1 MHRRRDFIISVGVLV
16 AAPFRLAAETGTG
29 LGLDPRAKIHMP
41 IGIPNTLDTLKTFV
55 EAEGNFSPGFGSY
68 GIYFWIFDRLTGKL
82 TAPTMDGIRSD
93 RGLSGPGLIPW
104 VRWMAGDVEVTSEIC
119 EVRRPSM
126 GGDVFLVGA
135 RVHVANRG
143 AAAQRSWLYVALRS
157 LGAAGWPVQRL
168 EVGGTDAFLVD
179 GHTALLA
186 GEAPAAIGVSGS
198 DTAGT
203 LALAGAIPNFSVATS
218 SSGDCS
224 GAMRFEIDLAHGSS
238 KSLGFICPVLP
249 GRRAARHKWV
259 DRGQDAMADVAQI
272 NPPDGGIAQPDLGP
286 AYYRKISP
294 NELFDEA
301 AAYWKEL
308 LGRFRVEV
316 PDRRWNEAM
325 TAIPGHA
332 AMCLN
337 EGAPDVAVVN
347 YNVFN
352 RDGVYVA
359 NIMQKSGLFELAEQ
373 ALNYFLSHPF
383 NGRAYPEA
391 DNPGQVLWSLA
402 EQWRFTKDRKWLDR
416 VYPSVH
422 KLAAMIEYYRTTPR
436 PHWVNVTSLDFGE
449 SLASD
454 IRQELEPGKCD
465 GYNPA
470 YTEAFDIAGLRGA
483 ATLAAAYDHPG
494 EASGWNKLAERL
506 FQSYDAKFGSEL
518 PKDYGS
524 YCVLWPCRLYPLN
537 SGKAHSQF
545 DGFGEQHSESWRYFP
560 LATAHQSLL
569 TGIRRAGY
577 ATVDNHLQEE
587 EMRGWYLLDEGGGSG
602 SGSWDKVRTK
612 WPSSIPGSS
621 EGNDSVAMPHGWA
634 IAELWLLMR
643 DCLLFEDQ
651 NRLVLFPGI
660 VAEWF
665 RDPAGISFEN
675 LQTHFGS
682 LSLSWKPYGKRATMN
697 ISGACAPPDGFA
709 LRLAASVA
717 VQVLAEGQPVPV
729 DANGDHRLPRD
740 VRDVVVMFGN

>member
-1 MHRRRDFIISVGVLV
+1 MHRRRDFIIRAGALV
-16 AAPFRLAAETGTG
+16 AAPFRLAAETVTR

-157 LGAAGWPVQRL
+157 LGAAGWPMHRL
-168 EVGGTDAFLVD
+168 EVSGTDAFLVD

-186 GEAPAAIGVSGS
+186 GEAPAAIGVSRS
-198 DTAGT
+198 DTAGK
-203 LALAGAIPNFSVATS
+203 LASAGDVPNSSVATS

-224 GAMRFEIDLAHGSS
+224 GAMRFDIELAHRES

-308 LGRFRVEV
+308 LGRFRVEA
-316 PDRRWNEAM
+316 PDRRWKEAM

-359 NIMQKSGLFELAEQ
+359 NIMQKCGLFELAEQ
-373 ALNYFLSHPF
+373 TLNYFLSHPF

-402 EQWRFTKDRKWLDR
+402 EQWRFTKDRVWLDR
-416 VYPSVH
+416 VYPLVR

-436 PHWVNVTSLDFGE
+436 PHWVSATSLDFGE
-449 SLASD
+449 SLDTD

-483 ATLAAAYDHPG
+483 AALAAAHDDL
-494 EASGWNKLAERL
+494 EESAGWNKLAESLVR
-506 FQSYDAKFGSEL
+506 SYDAKFSSEL
-518 PKDYGS
+518 PKGYGS

-537 SGKAHSQF
+537 SGKAYSQF
-545 DGFGEQHSESWRYFP
+545 KEFGEQQSASWRYFP

-569 TGIRRAGY
+569 TGNRRAGY
-577 ATVDNHLQEE
+577 ATVHNHLQAEQ
-587 EMRGWYLLDEGGGSG
+587 MRGWYLLDEGGGSG

-612 WPSSIPGSS
+612 WPGSVAGSS
-621 EGNDSVAMPHGWA
+621 DGNDSVAMPHGWA

-643 DCLLFEDQ
+643 DCLLFEDE
-651 NRLVLFPGI
+651 NRLVLLSGI
-660 VAEWF
+660 APEWF
-665 RDPAGISFEN
+665 RNPAGIIFEN
-675 LQTHFGS
+675 LQTQFGD
-682 LSLSWKPYGKRATMN
+682 LSLSWKPDGNRATMN
-697 ISGACAPPDGFA
+697 IRGACAPPDGFA
-709 LRLAASVA
+709 LRLAPSVN
-717 VQVLAEGQPVPV
+717 VQVLAQGRSVPV
-729 DANGDHRLPRD
+729 EANGDYMLQSD
-740 VRDVVVMFGN
+740 VHDVVVIFMN